1 MLSRGVCTN
10 GPCATVDVFRKAVA
24 KKINCRYS
32 SVLIGAAAASHHWNL
47 TIIRMASQKAP
58 NVVHT
63 PLIDVQRAKYEGKS
77 LIRDH
82 ISEVDS
88 EVWNLIKKEKARQK
102 RGLELIASENFTSK
116 AVCDALGSCLIN
128 KYSEGY
134 PGARYYAGNEYIDQI
149 ELLCQK
155 RALEVYGLDPEKWG
169 VNVQPLSGSP
179 ANFAIYTA
187 LVGPHGRIM
196 GLDLADGGHL
206 SHGFFSPAKKV
217 SATSLFFESF
227 PYKVDIKTGLINY
240 DALEE
245 NASLFRPELIVAGIS
260 CYARWLDYARFRK
273 VADKVGAVL
282 LADMS
287 HISGLVA
294 GGVAPSPFEYADV
307 VMTTTHKSLRGP
319 RGALIFY
326 RKGVRKTTPKGEQVM
341 YDLEEKI
348 NWAVFPGLQGGP
360 HNHTIGG
367 IAVALKQCQTIEYR
381 EYAEQILKNAQ
392 ALAGQLIK
400 LGYTLTTNGTDCHLV
415 LVDLRPN
422 NLEGLRIETV
432 LDMALIACNKNTCPG
447 DKSPFRPG
455 GIRLGTPALTSRGFK
470 EDDFVEV
477 ANFIH
482 KAIEIYRKHESRVPG
497 TTIKAWKDFAA
508 SDKEMRS
515 ELEGLGHEVEKFASQ
530 FEVAGN
536 EDY

>member
-326 RKGVRKTTPKGEQVM
+326 RKGVRKTTPKRRTS
-341 YDLEEKI
+341 DI